1 MKKTI
6 KLTKQETRSIRM
18 KKWGSALGT
27 FLMRN
32 ASCIAC
38 VLAMCMMCTPAV
50 HASGAAPADADSAW
64 TLFIDFVTK
73 WILRLGGLSIGIGA
87 VLFGTGW
94 HSDDAPRKTV
104 GLNTAL
110 GGGIVMAAAGFLKIV
125 AV

>member
-6 KLTKQETRSIRM
+6 KLTKKETRSIRM

-50 HASGAAPADADSAW
+50 HASGGTPLDAESMW
-64 TLFIDFVTK
+64 GTVMGFLEK
-73 WILRLGGLSIGIGA
+73 WVLRIGIGIMIWGLIQIGLGQRA
-87 VLFGTGW
+87 
-94 HSDDAPRKTV
+94 SDPAQKSDGMNSLA
-104 GLNTAL
+104 
-110 GGGIVMAAAGFLKIV
+110 GGGMVAAAGALFRLIV
-125 AV
+125 